1 MEGAE
6 EGERK
11 ERNEW
16 ERVSEGYII
25 YEGVGC
31 ERDECIM
38 REGK

>member
-1 MEGAE
+1 MMEGAE

-25 YEGVGC
+25 YEG
-31 ERDECIM
+31 RM
-38 REGK
+38 